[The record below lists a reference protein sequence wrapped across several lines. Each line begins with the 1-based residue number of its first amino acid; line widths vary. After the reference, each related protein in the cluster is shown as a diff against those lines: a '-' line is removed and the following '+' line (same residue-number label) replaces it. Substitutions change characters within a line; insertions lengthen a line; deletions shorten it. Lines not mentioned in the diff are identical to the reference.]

1 MVGENKKRGREQRMQ
16 LQAVKE
22 SPAADLP
29 LELETVFNE
38 HHRLVF
44 QAAHR
49 ITGNA
54 EDAEDVLQTVF
65 TRLLRGGPWPGLEE
79 NPGGYLRRSAVNAAL
94 DVLRSR
100 KRARVIS
107 LESGKAE
114 PQESRPT
121 DPQRQLEGHEL
132 RRRLRQAVAGLNQR
146 AAEVFSLRFFEGY
159 DNREIARMLDTTSGT
174 VAVTLNRA
182 RKQLM
187 SELREFA
194 GGYFS

>member
-1 MVGENKKRGREQRMQ
+1 MH

-22 SPAADLP
+22 TPDAGLP
-29 LELETVFNE
+29 PELEAIFNE
-38 HHRLVF
+38 HHRMVF

-65 TRLLRGGPWPGLEE
+65 TRLLRGGKRPGLVE

-100 KRARVIS
+100 KRARVIP
-107 LESGKAE
+107 LENGRTE
-114 PQESRPT
+114 PMDRQPS
-121 DPQRQLEGHEL
+121 DPQRNLEGREL
-132 RRRLRQAVAGLNQR
+132 RRRLRQALARLNDR
-146 AAEVFSLRFFEGY
+146 AAEIFSLRFFEGY
-159 DNREIARMLDTTSGT
+159 DNREIARMLDTSSNT

-187 SELREFA
+187 GELRDIA
-194 GGYFS
+194 GGSGS

>member
-1 MVGENKKRGREQRMQ
+1 MH

-22 SPAADLP
+22 SPDAGLP
-29 LELETVFNE
+29 PGLETIFNE
-38 HHRLVF
+38 HHRMVF

-65 TRLLRGGPWPGLEE
+65 TRLLRGGTWPGLAE

-100 KRARVIS
+100 KRARVIP
-107 LESGKAE
+107 LENGRAE
-114 PQESRPT
+114 ARDRRPD
-121 DPQRQLEGHEL
+121 DPQRQLEGREL
-132 RRRLRQAVAGLNQR
+132 RDRLRRALARLNDR
-146 AAEVFSLRFFEGY
+146 AAEVFSLRYFEGY
-159 DNREIARMLDTTSGT
+159 DNREIARMLDTSSNT

-187 SELREFA
+187 GELRDFA
-194 GGYFS
+194 GGSR

>member
-1 MVGENKKRGREQRMQ
+1 MQMVEPVQ
-16 LQAVKE
+16 E
-22 SPAADLP
+22 SPTAGLP
-29 LELETVFNE
+29 LALETVFNE

-65 TRLLRGGPWPGLEE
+65 TRLLHGGPWPGLAE

-107 LESGKAE
+107 LDRAKAE
-114 PQESRPT
+114 PQDRRPS
-121 DPQRQLEGHEL
+121 DPQQRLEGDEL
-132 RRRLRQAVAGLNQR
+132 RRRLRQALAGLNQR

-159 DNREIARMLDTTSGT
+159 ENREIARMLGTSSGT

-182 RKQLM
+182 RKQLA
-187 SELREFA
+187 SELHEFA
-194 GGYFS
+194 GGSRS

>member
-1 MVGENKKRGREQRMQ
+1 MQ
-16 LQAVKE
+16 LQAVTE
-22 SPAADLP
+22 SPTTAPPA
-29 LELETVFNE
+29 ELESIFTE

-49 ITGNA
+49 ITGNP

-65 TRLLRGGPWPGLEE
+65 TRLLRGGPWPGLAE

-94 DVLRSR
+94 DVLRSK

-107 LESGKAE
+107 LENGRAE
-114 PQESRPT
+114 PAEPRPT
-121 DPQRQLEGHEL
+121 DPQRQLEGREL
-132 RRRLRQAVAGLNQR
+132 RRKLRRALARLNER
-146 AAEVFSLRFFEGY
+146 AAEIFALRFFEGY

-182 RKQLM
+182 RNQLK
-187 SELREFA
+187 SELREYA
-194 GGYFS
+194 GGTI